1 MINRKLFTELDGR
14 DELIISL
21 LAGVIP
27 LLSLAAMAY
36 Q

>member
-1 MINRKLFTELDGR
+1 MINRNLFTALDGR
-14 DELIISL
+14 DELILSL
-21 LAGVIP
+21 LAGFIP